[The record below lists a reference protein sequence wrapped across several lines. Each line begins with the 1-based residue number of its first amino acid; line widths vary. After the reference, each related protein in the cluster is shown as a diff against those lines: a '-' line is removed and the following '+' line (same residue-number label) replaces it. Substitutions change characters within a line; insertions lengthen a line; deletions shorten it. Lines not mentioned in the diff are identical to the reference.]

1 LIFVLERF
9 VFVHACEERG
19 CDIHQMGIP
28 AFLGISLHSLLDGL
42 ALGAGLMLPQL
53 GPVVLLAVII
63 HKMPDGISITSI
75 LLAAGWNRKKVALLS
90 VLFSL
95 TTPAGAL
102 IAYLFLRALSPE
114 NVAVAIG
121 ISAGTFLAIATADI
135 LPQVH
140 RIEER
145 NPLTLLFLLLGL
157 IVSWTGRL
165 FAH

>member
-1 LIFVLERF
+1 MSASR
-9 VFVHACEERG
+9 VFLKR
-19 CDIHQMGIP
+19 
-28 AFLGISLHSLLDGL
+28 
-42 ALGAGLMLPQL
+42 
-53 GPVVLLAVII
+53 AV
-63 HKMPDGISITSI
+63 P
-75 LLAAGWNRKKVALLS
+75 
-90 VLFSL
+90 F
-95 TTPAGAL
+95 
-102 IAYLFLRALSPE
+102 
-114 NVAVAIG
+114 AVAIG